1 MCLIIVIRMGR
12 FNKSL
17 VANIVLEWQD
27 GYMYYNFIKKAM
39 AKNQKSSSSSKE
51 ALLNLVKNQLSQAFD
66 HFSKERTAFS
76 LQFTQNISTESVP
89 VTQNLAQSLRKLIS
103 FSLWNLKILSKVLTM
118 VDSAHAGSKHEFLTE
133 NILLLKDFQNLEKFC
148 EWEKKLYEK
157 VEKWKPAMEGLT
169 QPLLSKTQTRELVFL
184 NGLSLNLKD
193 LLSSLKETE
202 LFPKKPDYPH
212 FFTLLLMVISSF
224 IQQTNLYI
232 LALAAKDYSN
242 HLGVNQTFAGILSFS
257 TWSSIIICSFIYN
270 YWTFFQYK
278 IPTIFCGLF
287 MVIGNFI
294 YYLAFYYNDINLA
307 VLGRVLIGVGG
318 PRIINRK
325 YIKLYVD
332 KSVVS
337 NWNYFYLAGSIVG
350 RGVGPILA
358 SSLYFID
365 YPTNYIN
372 GLTAPALL
380 MSLLWA
386 LYTVLVILYFQE
398 PEALKPTEPLPKSK
412 TYSYS
417 NSSCLSIALIT
428 IASMIP
434 KIAHEAHVTS
444 IPIIASGSFDWSIDF
459 IGVFIASISLAV
471 APVYIFMGFT
481 LDIFEDRQFTRFALI
496 LTMIGSGLLICFDDM
511 IEIQYILGTF
521 ILYLGVNMDDGIA
534 GSLMTRFVP
543 DSGAQSFINTGLVIT
558 VIGSLARG
566 LGALTVP
573 ISSWVD
579 GDEEIESDDIEN
591 FVFVPLTLLCVFG
604 LCLVIGLYSLMK
616 EEKRVKIRL

>member
-1 MCLIIVIRMGR
+1 MGR

-17 VANIVLEWQD
+17 IANIVLEWQD
-27 GYMYYNFIKKAM
+27 GYIYYSYVKKAVG
-39 AKNQKSSSSSKE
+39 KNHQSTSKNSKE
-51 ALLNLVKNQLSQAFD
+51 VLLNLVKNQISQAFG
-66 HFSKERTAFS
+66 HLCKESNAFS
-76 LQFTQNISTESVP
+76 LEVNQNISTESVP
-89 VTQNLAQSLRKLIS
+89 VTQNLAKSLKKLIS
-103 FSLWNLKILSKVLTM
+103 FSLWNLKILSKVLTRIDN
-118 VDSAHAGSKHEFLTE
+118 VYPGSKHEFLTE
-133 NILLLKDFQNLEKFC
+133 NFQLLKDFQNLPEFS
-148 EWEKKLYEK
+148 EWEKKIYEK

-169 QPLLSKTQTRELVFL
+169 QPLLSKTQTRELIFL
-184 NGLSLNLKD
+184 NELSLHLKD
-193 LLSSLKETE
+193 QLNALKDTE
-202 LFPKKPDYPH
+202 LFPKKPDFPH
-212 FFTLLLMVISSF
+212 FFTLLLMIISSF
-224 IQQTNLYI
+224 IQQTNFYI

-242 HLGVNQTFAGILSFS
+242 HLGVSQTFAGILSFA
-257 TWSSIIICSFIYN
+257 TWSSIILCSFIYN

-278 IPTIFCGLF
+278 LPTVLSGLF
-287 MVIGNFI
+287 MVIGNFT
-294 YYLAFYYNDINLA
+294 YYLAFYYSDIKLA
-307 VLGRVLIGVGG
+307 VFGRVLIGIGG
-318 PRIINRK
+318 ARIINRK
-325 YIKLYVD
+325 YINIYVD

-350 RGVGPILA
+350 RGVGPVLA

-365 YPTNYIN
+365 YPTDYIN

-380 MSLLWA
+380 MSLFWA

-398 PEALKPTEPLPKSK
+398 PDSIKPTEQVPKPNSN
-412 TYSYS
+412 SYS
-417 NSSCLSIALIT
+417 NSSYFSIILII

-444 IPIIASGSFDWSIDF
+444 IPIVASGSFDWSIDF

-481 LDIFEDRQFTRFALI
+481 RDIFEDRQFTRFALI

-534 GSLMTRFVP
+534 GSLMTKFVP
-543 DSGAQSFINTGLVIT
+543 DSGPHNFINTGLVIT

-573 ISSWVD
+573 VSGWFEED
-579 GDEEIESDDIEN
+579 DEEIESDEIEN
-591 FVFVPLTLLCVFG
+591 FVFVPLTLLCIIG
-604 LCLVIGLYSLMK
+604 LCLVIGLYSLMR
-616 EEKRVKIRL
+616 EEKRVKIRV